1 MQIAN
6 VSYYAPAGASR
17 YAKRQHLGSLS
28 LTERGL
34 NMGYIVIKIM
44 MLNEQ
49 IKAFRRD
56 EKGATLIEYGLL
68 ATLVAVAAIAG
79 MTLLGTDLNLQFTT
93 LAGRLRG

>member
-1 MQIAN
+1 
-6 VSYYAPAGASR
+6 
-17 YAKRQHLGSLS
+17 
-28 LTERGL
+28 
-34 NMGYIVIKIM
+34 MGYIVIKIM